1 MRKAIF
7 GLLAMVFVWGA
18 AQVTVVDQAG
28 RKVVVPEHPEHI
40 ASIFGVATPYLYP
53 LIGGERIVTAYYLG
67 IPDHPLSQAVMSRI
81 DPGYAAK
88 AFRGEVTAEELLAKG
103 ADLVFAGLRH
113 QNLAKVLMELG
124 IPTVLIGPETFEAVK
139 EATLIIGQALGEE
152 KKAQELIAF
161 YQKILDTVAE
171 ATAEIPTEARPK
183 VLVIGTRA
191 LRVASGAMYQSRMVE
206 LAGGISVTAGLP
218 GYWQNVNIEQILIW
232 NPDVIVIVPY
242 SRVQPADLLSDP
254 LWAAV
259 EAVKTGRVYK
269 VPQLLFSWDLPI
281 PESIL
286 GILWMA
292 ELLHPGRVSL
302 DLGETIRTFYQEFY
316 RCTLSTAELNELLA
330 R

>member
-7 GLLAMVFVWGA
+7 GILAVIFVWGA

-40 ASIFGVATPYLYP
+40 ASAFGVATAYLYP
-53 LIGGERIVTAYYLG
+53 LIGGERIVAARYLG
-67 IPDHPLSQAVMSRI
+67 IPDHPLSRVVMSRI
-81 DPGYAAK
+81 DPRYDAK
-88 AFRGEVTAEELLAKG
+88 ALGGEVTAEELLAKG
-103 ADLVFAGLRH
+103 ADLVFAGLKH
-113 QNLAKVLMELG
+113 QDLAEVLTEIG
-124 IPTVLIGPETFEAVK
+124 IPTILIGPETFEAVR

-152 KKAQELIAF
+152 EKAQELMAF
-161 YQKILDTVAE
+161 YQKVLDTVAE

-183 VLVIGTRA
+183 VLVIGTSA

-206 LAGGISVTAGLP
+206 LAGGVSVTAGLP
-218 GYWQNVNIEQILIW
+218 GSWQNVNIEQILIW

-242 SRVQPADLLSDP
+242 SQVQPADLLSDP

-269 VPQLLFSWDLPI
+269 MPQLLFAWDTPI

-292 ELLHPGRVSL
+292 ELLHPGRVPL

-316 RCTLSTAELNELLA
+316 RCTLSPAELNELLA